1 MRNVPFCVRDVAG
14 YECYADDS
22 DTMEKE
28 GKVPQTVAVQRK
40 EREGNLTNRETSN
53 CWCVDFSRRRDGE
66 EQQGRVSSISQ
77 AVERNENA
85 TREADTRVRLQIG
98 EIVDDFLKP
107 TTPRR

>member
-1 MRNVPFCVRDVAG
+1 MRDVAS

-22 DTMEKE
+22 DTVEKE
-28 GKVPQTVAVQRK
+28 GKVSQTVAVQHK

-53 CWCVDFSRRRDGE
+53 CSCVDFSRRRDGE

-77 AVERNENA
+77 AVKRNENA

-107 TTPRR
+107 ATPRR

>member
-1 MRNVPFCVRDVAG
+1 MRHVASYG
-14 YECYADDS
+14 CYADDS
-22 DTMEKE
+22 DTVEKE
-28 GKVPQTVAVQRK
+28 GKASQTVAVQRK
-40 EREGNLTNRETSN
+40 EGEGNLTNRETSN